1 MNVVIVTG
9 RITKDPEVR
18 YTSSQMAVCTVT
30 LAIDRPTKDKVT
42 DFPRVV
48 VFGKQAESLATYTKK
63 GSMIGVVGSIQ
74 TGSYEK
80 NGEKVFTTD
89 IVANRVEFLSWSDG
103 KPEKKQEEKKE
114 EKQEVFESFAA
125 LDEDV
130 PF

>member
-89 IVANRVEFLSWSDG
+89 IVANRVEFLSWSDE
-103 KPEKKQEEKKE
+103 KPEKKQEAKKE

>member
-89 IVANRVEFLSWSDG
+89 IVANRVEFLSKAEG
-103 KPEKKQEEKKE
+103 KPEKKQE

-125 LDEDV
+125 LDEEV

>member
-89 IVANRVEFLSWSDG
+89 IVANRVEFLSWSDE
-103 KPEKKQEEKKE
+103 KPEKKREAKKE